1 MKIYPS
7 IAALMMILIMA
18 VSGLPSWG
26 TLSWYQGL
34 LTGAATAF
42 VWDASKPMSK
52 AMGLVGIV
60 LLAAVSLGFG
70 SDLSHGSKIFFN
82 GMSVGVIVGAAI
94 SVWWRWDRFRPRLV
108 DQARREDVKWLLRM
122 LGEQS

>member
-1 MKIYPS
+1 
-7 IAALMMILIMA
+7 
-18 VSGLPSWG
+18 
-26 TLSWYQGL
+26 
-34 LTGAATAF
+34 
-42 VWDASKPMSK
+42 MSK

-70 SDLSHGSKIFFN
+70 SDLNHGSKIFFN

-108 DQARREDVKWLLRM
+108 EQARREDVKWLLRM